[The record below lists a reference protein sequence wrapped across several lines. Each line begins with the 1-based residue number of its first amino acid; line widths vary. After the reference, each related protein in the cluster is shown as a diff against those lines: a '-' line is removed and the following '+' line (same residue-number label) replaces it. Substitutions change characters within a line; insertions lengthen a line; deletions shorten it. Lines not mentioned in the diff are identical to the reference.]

1 MTDRLPHLIAAALLV
16 TLLATSAARAAP
28 VVSHLDGADIIIN
41 NGLVAITV
49 NGADGSL
56 KRIQKFD
63 GRAYHDLGVTD
74 QHAAYEA
81 HGSDFAND
89 PNKAMYWDANNS
101 VAVVPPGLSEPTKG
115 YFRHAN
121 GQPAVTLVTDT
132 ADRAEVSVTSKPT
145 PLFPFAVDYR
155 YVVLRD
161 QSGFY
166 AYVAL
171 HHDADQP
178 ATTFWQNRFVFKTV
192 MDGTFDQWATG
203 DGKFVPIPQ
212 AAIAQQVS
220 DATFR
225 LADGTV
231 KTKYMNSVY
240 WSERPVYG
248 YVGRKFGLWAIEASP
263 EYHNG
268 GPIKQGQTLH
278 DNVMLRVMQSVHF
291 GAAPVTLAKGEV
303 FDKVYGPFFVYAN
316 QGTGPAA
323 LWADAQREHAV
334 QVASWPYKW
343 VASPAY
349 AQARGEVQGS
359 VTLSGKAATG
369 AWAILSRPDV
379 PWSEQTKGYAYW
391 SRVDAHG
398 HFVLPHVVPGEYALT
413 LSGVDQPREL
423 ILPNVHVDVG
433 QTLQLGPLT
442 WTPEHHGQ
450 LLWQIG
456 RFDRSAAEFRDGDDA
471 RQFEMY
477 RRYTKLF
484 PNDVDYTVG
493 RSVAARD
500 WNYAQW
506 SLYSKQS
513 QWRIHFNQPK
523 VQPGLATLTIG
534 FASAQPASG
543 HALTDLRVTVNG
555 TEVAAIRLPKTGT
568 AGYRGGVQD
577 SPYHLRQIQFDASLL
592 RPGQNTVALFHADA
606 LSLAAFSA
614 ASAAEPAGK
623 SLTPGQ
629 VMYDALRLEL
639 APR

>member
-1 MTDRLPHLIAAALLV
+1 MSHFLPLAVAAALVALV
-16 TLLATSAARAAP
+16 PAVHAAEPVTS
-28 VVSHLDGADIIIN
+28 STDGPDITIK
-41 NGLVAITV
+41 NGLVSITV

-56 KRIQKFD
+56 KRIRKFD
-63 GRAYHDLGVTD
+63 GHAYHDLSVTD

-89 PNKAMYWDANNS
+89 PQKAMYWDANNS
-101 VAVVPPGLSEPTKG
+101 VAVVPPGLTEPTKG
-115 YFRHAN
+115 YFRYAD
-121 GQPAVTLVTDT
+121 GQPKVALVTDT
-132 ADRAEVSVTSKPT
+132 ADRAEVSVTSAPT

-155 YVVLRD
+155 YVVFRG

-166 AYVAL
+166 AYVTL
-171 HHDADQP
+171 HHGADQP
-178 ATTFWQNRFVFKTV
+178 ATTFFQNRFVFKTV

-212 AAIAQQVS
+212 AAIAEQVS

-248 YVGRKFGLWAIEASP
+248 YVGSNLGLWAIEASP

-291 GAAPVTLAKGEV
+291 GASAVTLAKGEV

-316 QGTGPAA
+316 QGAGPAA
-323 LWADAQREHAV
+323 LWADAEREHAA
-334 QVASWPYKW
+334 QVASWPYQW
-343 VASPAY
+343 VASNDY
-349 AQARGEVQGS
+349 VKARGKVEGS
-359 VTLSGKAATG
+359 VTLAGKPATG

-391 SRVDAHG
+391 GRVDAHG
-398 HFVLPHVVPGEYALT
+398 HFDLPHVVPGDYALT
-413 LSGVDQPREL
+413 LSGADQPREL
-423 ILPNVHVDVG
+423 TLPNVHVDAG
-433 QTLQLGPLT
+433 QALNL
-442 WTPEHHGQ
+442 GQ
-450 LLWQIG
+450 LAWAPENHGKLVWQIG

-477 RRYTKLF
+477 RRYATVF
-484 PNDVDYTVG
+484 PHDVDYTVG
-493 RSVAARD
+493 RSMAARD

-506 SLYSKQS
+506 SVYSQQP
-513 QWRIHFNQPK
+513 QWRIHFDGPG
-523 VQPGLATLTIG
+523 VRHGLATLTIG
-534 FASAQPASG
+534 FASAQPATG
-543 HALTDLRVTVNG
+543 HPLTDLRVAVNG
-555 TEVAAIRLPKTGT
+555 TEVAAVRLPKTGT

-577 SPYHLRQIQFDASLL
+577 SPYNLRQIQFDASLL
-592 RPGQNTVALFHADA
+592 KAVQNTIALYHADA
-606 LSLAAFSA
+606 MSLTGFSA

-629 VMYDALRLEL
+629 VMYDALRLEV
-639 APR
+639 AP